1 MPLLLDTGILY
12 ALADRRDDWHR
23 RSLDLISS
31 ARESLIVPV
40 TVVPEVC
47 YLIRERLG
55 ASAEQRFV
63 ESLAA
68 EELALEDIRIGD
80 LKRCAALLES
90 YPQIGFVDASVV
102 ALAER
107 LRLRVI
113 ATTDRRHFGSIR
125 PKHVAVFEL
134 VPGGA

>member
-12 ALADRRDDWHR
+12 ALADKQDAWHR
-23 RSLDLISS
+23 RCRELIQSS
-31 ARESLIVPV
+31 GAALIVPV

-47 YLIRERLG
+47 YLMRDRLG
-55 ASAEQRFV
+55 ALVERKFV

-68 EELALEDIRIGD
+68 EELALEELGSVD
-80 LKRCAALLES
+80 LKRCATLLQR

-102 ALAER
+102 AVAER

-113 ATTDRRHFGSIR
+113 ATTDRRHFGLIR
-125 PKHVAVFEL
+125 PKHAPAFEL
-134 VPGGA
+134 VP

>member
-12 ALADRRDDWHR
+12 ALADRKDDWHV
-23 RSLDLISS
+23 RSRELIKTT
-31 ARESLIVPV
+31 RETLIVPV

-47 YLIRERLG
+47 YLMRDRLG

-68 EELALEDIRIGD
+68 EELALEDIAVGD
-80 LKRCAALLES
+80 LKRCAALLER
-90 YPQIGFVDASVV
+90 YPEIGLVDASVV
-102 ALAER
+102 AVAER

-113 ATTDRRHFGSIR
+113 ATTDRRHFGAIR
-125 PKHVAVFEL
+125 PKHVPAFEL
-134 VPGGA
+134 VP